1 MIVDIQRYFER
12 HPKFNKLMGDNYLF
26 VEYKCPI
33 DVENFQLFTDS
44 HIINYVISGKK
55 DWFGPQSILSKSME
69 GDALFVRKGVYTT
82 RQHFEVDYCVILFF
96 ITDDFVANFFKEHP
110 DLKFASAHT
119 DFDQIFEVDVNDSFE
134 ALILSIFNYFKQEGE
149 IPKSLVEIKFRELLF
164 NILLNPR
171 NRTLAQYLYSLLNT
185 QKSDMEHTMLRN
197 FQYDLGLD
205 EFARLC
211 GKSLSA
217 FKRDF
222 KSHFKETPGRWIKN
236 KRLEY
241 AKTLL
246 HQSSLTVNEICYESG
261 FKNSSHFNS
270 TFKEKYGLPPLQF
283 RSSTKTT

>member
-33 DVENFQLFTDS
+33 DIENFQLFTDS

-55 DWFGPQSILSKSME
+55 DWFGPNQTFEIQG

-96 ITDDFVANFFKEHP
+96 ITDDFVANFFRDHLE
-110 DLKFASAHT
+110 LKFVSAQI
-119 DFDQIFEVDVNDSFE
+119 DFKQIFEVDVNDSFE
-134 ALILSIFNYFKQEGE
+134 ALILSIFNYFKQAGE

-164 NILLNPR
+164 NILLNPK
-171 NRTLAQYLYSLLNT
+171 NRTLAQYLYSLSDL
-185 QKSDMEHTMLRN
+185 QKANMEHTMLLN

-211 GKSLSA
+211 GRSLSA

-246 HQSSLTVNEICYESG
+246 NQSSLTVNEICYESG
-261 FKNSSHFNS
+261 FKNTSHFNS
-270 TFKEKYGLPPLQF
+270 TFKEKYGLPPHQF
-283 RSSTKTT
+283 RSNIKAQ

>member
-1 MIVDIQRYFER
+1 MVDIQRYFER

-33 DVENFQLFTDS
+33 DIENFQLFTDS

-55 DWFGPQSILSKSME
+55 DWFGPNQTFEIQG

-96 ITDDFVANFFKEHP
+96 ITDDFVANFFRDHLE
-110 DLKFASAHT
+110 LKFVSAQI
-119 DFDQIFEVDVNDSFE
+119 DFKQIFEVDVNDSFE
-134 ALILSIFNYFKQEGE
+134 ALILSIFNYFKQAGE

-164 NILLNPR
+164 NILLNPK
-171 NRTLAQYLYSLLNT
+171 NRTLAQYLYSLSDL
-185 QKSDMEHTMLRN
+185 QKANMEHTMLLN

-211 GKSLSA
+211 GRSLSA

-246 HQSSLTVNEICYESG
+246 NQSSLTVNEICYESG
-261 FKNSSHFNS
+261 FKNTSHFNS
-270 TFKEKYGLPPLQF
+270 TFKEKYGLPPHQF
-283 RSSTKTT
+283 RSNIKAQ

>member
-55 DWFGPQSILSKSME
+55 DWFGPNKSYE
-69 GDALFVRKGVYTT
+69 IQGGDALFVRKGVYTT

-96 ITDDFVANFFKEHP
+96 ITDDFVANFFKDHP
-110 DLKFASAHT
+110 DLEFNSSQT
-119 DFDQIFEVDVNDSFE
+119 NFDQIFEVDVNDSFE
-134 ALILSIFNYFKQEGE
+134 ALILSIFNYFKQDGE

-171 NRTLAQYLYSLLNT
+171 NRSLAQYLYSLLNT
-185 QKSDMEHTMLRN
+185 QKSDMEHMMLRN

-211 GKSLSA
+211 GRSLSA

-246 HQSSLTVNEICYESG
+246 NQSSLTINEICYESG
-261 FKNSSHFNS
+261 FKNTSHFNS

-283 RSSTKTT
+283 RSRIQSH

>member
-33 DVENFQLFTDS
+33 DIENFQLFTDS

-55 DWFGPQSILSKSME
+55 DWFGPNQTFEIQG

-82 RQHFEVDYCVILFF
+82 HQHFEVDYCVILFF
-96 ITDDFVANFFKEHP
+96 ITDDFVANFFRDHP
-110 DLKFASAHT
+110 ELKFASAQT
-119 DFDQIFEVDVNDSFE
+119 NFKQIFEVDVNDSFE
-134 ALILSIFNYFKQEGE
+134 ALILSIFNYFKQAGE

-164 NILLNPR
+164 NVLLNPK
-171 NRTLAQYLYSLLNT
+171 NRTLAQYLYSLSDL
-185 QKSDMEHTMLRN
+185 QKADMEHTMLLN
-197 FQYDLGLD
+197 FQHDLGLD

-211 GKSLSA
+211 GRSLSA

-246 HQSSLTVNEICYESG
+246 NQSSLTVNEICYESG
-261 FKNSSHFNS
+261 FKNTSHFNS
-270 TFKEKYGLPPLQF
+270 TFKEKYGLPPHQF
-283 RSSTKTT
+283 RSSIKTQ

>member
-55 DWFGPQSILSKSME
+55 DWFGPNKSYAIQG

-96 ITDDFVANFFKEHP
+96 ITDDFVVNFFKDHP
-110 DLKFASAHT
+110 DLEFNSSQT

-134 ALILSIFNYFKQEGE
+134 ALILSIFNYFKQDGE
-149 IPKSLVEIKFRELLF
+149 IPQSLVEIKFRELLF

-171 NRTLAQYLYSLLNT
+171 NGSLAQYLYSLLDT
-185 QKSDMEHTMLRN
+185 QKSDMEHMMLRN

-211 GKSLSA
+211 GRSLSA

-246 HQSSLTVNEICYESG
+246 NQSSLTINEICYESG
-261 FKNSSHFNS
+261 FKNTSHFNS
-270 TFKEKYGLPPLQF
+270 IFKEKYGLPPLQF
-283 RSSTKTT
+283 RSRIQSH

>member
-1 MIVDIQRYFER
+1 MIVDVQQYFR
-12 HPKFNKLMGDNYLF
+12 KHPSFNKLIGDNYLF

-33 DVENFQLFTDS
+33 NVENFQLFTDA

-55 DWFGPQSILSKSME
+55 DWFAPNQSFEIQG

-96 ITDDFVANFFKEHP
+96 ITDDFIANFFKDHNE
-110 DLKFASAHT
+110 LKFSSDHT
-119 DFDQIFEVDVNDSFE
+119 DFDQIFQINVNDSFE
-134 ALILSIFNYFKQEGE
+134 ALILSIFNYFKQGGE

-164 NILLNPR
+164 NILLNPK
-171 NRTLAQYLYSLLNT
+171 NRRLAHYLYSLLDS
-185 QKSDMEHTMLRN
+185 QKSDMEYTMLKN

-211 GKSLSA
+211 GRSLSA

-222 KSHFKETPGRWIKN
+222 KSHFNQTPGSWIKN

-241 AKTLL
+241 SKTLL
-246 HQSSLTVNEICYESG
+246 DQSSMTINEICYESG
-261 FKNSSHFNS
+261 FKNTSHFNNA
-270 TFKEKYGLPPLQF
+270 FKKKYGLPPLQF
-283 RSSTKTT
+283 RSSTKAQ